1 LVLSQK
7 WAELKR
13 KLLVITPANLR
24 KQWHQELSE
33 KFFLA
38 CRILEAKSYNEAI
51 KRGEFQPFTS
61 NPEAVV
67 ICSYQFA

>member
-13 KLLVITPANLR
+13 KLLVI
-24 KQWHQELSE
+24 
-33 KFFLA
+33 LA